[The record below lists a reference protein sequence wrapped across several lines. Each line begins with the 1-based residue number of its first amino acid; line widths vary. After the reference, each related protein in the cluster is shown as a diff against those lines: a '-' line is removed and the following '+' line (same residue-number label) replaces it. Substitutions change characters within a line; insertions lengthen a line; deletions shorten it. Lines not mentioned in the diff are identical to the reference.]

1 MPDNKIHVYLMP
13 GMAANSSIFDGLNL
27 PQNTFELHK
36 LDWFPP
42 QKRMSLQAY
51 AKEMLKQVQH
61 ESPVLIGVSFG
72 GLLVQEMAKFIST
85 KKVIIISSV
94 KSKKEMPK
102 KMIFAK
108 YTKAHK
114 LLPTGLVTNIE
125 VLAKYAFGETVTKR
139 LELYEKYLSIRDK
152 NYMDWAI
159 DNMVNWNWEKPMEN
173 VVHIHGEKD
182 NVFPI
187 TNIKDCI
194 PIKNGKHAMIVYRA
208 KWFNEHLPA
217 IILEEGSSI

>member
-13 GMAANSSIFDGLNL
+13 GMAANSSIFDGLQL
-27 PQNTFELHK
+27 PPETFVTHK
-36 LDWFPP
+36 LDWFLP
-42 QKRMSLQAY
+42 KKKMSLNAY
-51 AKEMLKQVQH
+51 AHEMLKQVRH
-61 ESPVLIGVSFG
+61 ESPVLVGVSFG
-72 GLLVQEMAKFIST
+72 GQLVQEMAKIIDT
-85 KKVIIISSV
+85 RKVIIISSV

-114 LLPTGLVTNIE
+114 LLPTGMVTNIE
-125 VLAKYAFGETVTKR
+125 LLVKYAFGENVNKR

-152 NYMDWAI
+152 AYMDWAI
-159 DNMVNWNWEKPMEN
+159 DTMVNWNQEEPLPN
-173 VVHIHGEKD
+173 VVHIHGELD

-187 TNIKDCI
+187 GNIKDCI
-194 PIKNGKHAMIVYRA
+194 PVKNGKHAMIVYRA
-208 KWFNEHLPA
+208 KWFNENLPA

>member
-1 MPDNKIHVYLMP
+1 MP
-13 GMAANSSIFDGLNL
+13 GMAANSSIFDGLRL
-27 PQNTFELHK
+27 PENQFVMHK
-36 LDWFPP
+36 LDWFLP
-42 QKRMSLQAY
+42 QKRMSLQDY
-51 AKEMLKQVQH
+51 AKQMLKKVNH
-61 ESPVLIGVSFG
+61 EAPVLLGVSFG
-72 GLLVQEMAKFIST
+72 GMLVQEMAKLIPYR
-85 KKVIIISSV
+85 KIVIVSSV
-94 KSKKEMPK
+94 KCKNEMPK

-108 YTKAHK
+108 HTKVHK
-114 LLPTGLVTNIE
+114 LLPTGIVTNIE

-152 NYMDWAI
+152 GYMDWSI
-159 DNMVNWNWEKPMEN
+159 DNMVNWDQKEPLLNS
-173 VVHIHGEKD
+173 VHIHGTLD

-194 PIKNGKHAMIVYRA
+194 PVKNGRHAMIVYRA

>member
-1 MPDNKIHVYLMP
+1 MYLMP
-13 GMAANSSIFDGLNL
+13 GMAANSSIFDGLRL
-27 PQNTFELHK
+27 EQNTFELHK
-36 LDWFPP
+36 LDWFLP
-42 QKRMSLQAY
+42 KKGMSLQAY

-61 ESPVLIGVSFG
+61 DLPVLVGVSFG
-72 GLLVQEMAKFIST
+72 GFLVQEMAKLIQT
-85 KKVIIISSV
+85 KKIIIISSV

-114 LLPTGLVTNIE
+114 LLPTGVVTNIE
-125 VLAKYAFGETVTKR
+125 MLAKYAFGETVTKR

-152 NYMDWAI
+152 AYMDWAI
-159 DNMVNWNWEKPMEN
+159 DTMVNWNQEKPLTN
-173 VVHIHGEKD
+173 LIHIHGDAD

-187 TNIKDCI
+187 SNIKDCI
-194 PIKNGKHAMIVYRA
+194 PVKNGKHAMIVYRA
-208 KWFNEHLPA
+208 KWFNERLPA